1 MTTRR
6 QVDFLHAIQRMGW
19 KPTSH
24 SYEVRPETAM
34 DVRDPASRERASQ
47 YGSGVLNRFGD
58 LVNFVALGMPPPTTP
73 NAFAGDPLC

>member
-1 MTTRR
+1 
-6 QVDFLHAIQRMGW
+6 
-19 KPTSH
+19 
-24 SYEVRPETAM
+24 M

-73 NAFAGDPLC
+73 NGFAGDPLC